1 MADDLDDFLKQAA
14 LRRQQ
19 RQQKKGSKAPSPAQ
33 SAQRTPEPPRLAS
46 EQPRWQP
53 SLPSSI
59 PDSFSTPYQA
69 TSGNLSTGLPSSAPP
84 SSLEQGGDRV
94 GNNRKPNFQNEISK
108 IRASESKMKSTAPN
122 VLTETPATQ
131 VEPQKTAMVSSAS
144 MIHQLRD
151 PQTMRMAIIA
161 HEILK
166 RPWQ

>member
-1 MADDLDDFLKQAA
+1 
-14 LRRQQ
+14 
-19 RQQKKGSKAPSPAQ
+19 
-33 SAQRTPEPPRLAS
+33 
-46 EQPRWQP
+46 
-53 SLPSSI
+53 
-59 PDSFSTPYQA
+59 
-69 TSGNLSTGLPSSAPP
+69 
-84 SSLEQGGDRV
+84 
-94 GNNRKPNFQNEISK
+94 
-108 IRASESKMKSTAPN
+108 